1 MPEEKPA
8 KDPKEILVFSILRNA
23 KCAECG
29 GELSSGSF
37 LTFEN
42 NQPHCLACAD
52 LDHLAFLGRGDVCVT
67 RRAKKYSAL
76 SAVVLRFSRARSRYE
91 RQGILVEEPALDR
104 AEEECEKD
112 ADKRAAKRA
121 KAELQRVVEDKEFT
135 AQMAEELRRL
145 FPRAPLKE
153 IREIAAHATV
163 RSSGRVGRTAGAK
176 SFDEGKLTAAVIAAI
191 RHRHTRY
198 DELLMTGYDRM
209 DARQR
214 TRGDVDEVL
223 ERWRS
228 GE

>member
-145 FPRAPLKE
+145 FHVRRSRRSARSLRTLRSAVADASDEPRAPS
-153 IREIAAHATV
+153 
-163 RSSGRVGRTAGAK
+163 RSMKGNS
-176 SFDEGKLTAAVIAAI
+176 
-191 RHRHTRY
+191 
-198 DELLMTGYDRM
+198 
-209 DARQR
+209 RQP
-214 TRGDVDEVL
+214 
-223 ERWRS
+223 
-228 GE
+228 